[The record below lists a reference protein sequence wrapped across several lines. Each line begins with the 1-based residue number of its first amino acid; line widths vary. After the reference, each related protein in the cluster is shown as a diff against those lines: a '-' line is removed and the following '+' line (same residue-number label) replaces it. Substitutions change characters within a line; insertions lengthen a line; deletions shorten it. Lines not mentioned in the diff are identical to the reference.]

1 MIITEIIEKK
11 RDGQV
16 LKPEEID
23 FMINGLVNG
32 EVADYQ
38 MTSFMMAVCCRG
50 MNETETAALTKAMI
64 DSGNTIDLSDV
75 PGIKVDK
82 HSTGGVG
89 DTTTLV
95 VAPLVAACG
104 GTVAKMSGRGLAHS
118 GGTLDKLESV
128 PGVCVEQPLERFKQ
142 IVRDIGLC
150 VIGQSADL
158 DPADKRMYALRDVS
172 GTVKSIPLIA
182 SSIMSKKLASGT
194 DAIVLD
200 VKTGNGAFMEKIEE
214 AVVKIITENQ
224 NNDRE
229 TGLGEVGSRL
239 VKLYPD
245 FDVRRYGYSLLSK
258 FLESLPKLMLMQEGT
273 KVTVTIYEDKSRKEM
288 LEEYILLQ
296 IQSAGSYGIPLS
308 SLGNRIRMRFGDFK
322 VRDYGFSQFKQYI
335 ASFPDVEFVDDEE
348 RTRAVYMEE

>member
-1 MIITEIIEKK
+1 MSDLEKKEKRLAIARIIISVSVIIIMIIGTIAFLPMISKMSNEETRMDFKNDVANMGLKGVFVVLILQILQIVVAVVPGQPMEIIS
-11 RDGQV
+11 GM
-16 LKPEEID
+16 LYGTWGG
-23 FMINGLVNG
+23 MLLCLVG
-32 EVADYQ
+32 ILIGTTIIFYVVRKIGV
-38 MTSFMMAVCCRG
+38 SFI
-50 MNETETAALTKAMI
+50 EL
-64 DSGNTIDLSDV
+64 
-75 PGIKVDK
+75 
-82 HSTGGVG
+82 
-89 DTTTLV
+89 
-95 VAPLVAACG
+95 
-104 GTVAKMSGRGLAHS
+104 
-118 GGTLDKLESV
+118 
-128 PGVCVEQPLERFKQ
+128 FF
-142 IVRDIGLC
+142 
-150 VIGQSADL
+150 
-158 DPADKRMYALRDVS
+158 
-172 GTVKSIPLIA
+172 
-182 SSIMSKKLASGT
+182 SK
-194 DAIVLD
+194 
-200 VKTGNGAFMEKIEE
+200 EKIEE

-296 IQSAGSYGIPLS
+296 IQSAGGYGIPLS

>member
-1 MIITEIIEKK
+1 M
-11 RDGQV
+11 
-16 LKPEEID
+16 
-23 FMINGLVNG
+23 
-32 EVADYQ
+32 
-38 MTSFMMAVCCRG
+38 
-50 MNETETAALTKAMI
+50 
-64 DSGNTIDLSDV
+64 
-75 PGIKVDK
+75 
-82 HSTGGVG
+82 
-89 DTTTLV
+89 
-95 VAPLVAACG
+95 
-104 GTVAKMSGRGLAHS
+104 
-118 GGTLDKLESV
+118 
-128 PGVCVEQPLERFKQ
+128 
-142 IVRDIGLC
+142 
-150 VIGQSADL
+150 
-158 DPADKRMYALRDVS
+158 VS
-172 GTVKSIPLIA
+172 K
-182 SSIMSKKLASGT
+182 
-194 DAIVLD
+194 
-200 VKTGNGAFMEKIEE
+200 EKIEE

-229 TGLGEVGSRL
+229 TGLGKVGSRL